1 MATTTLSP
9 EEVAAL
15 HEALEDEYKAWA
27 TYDQVIRDFGAVR
40 PFINIRE
47 SEARHIAALSAL
59 FARHGLPLP
68 QNAWP
73 GKVRRFESLRAA
85 CQAGVDGEIENERLY
100 ERLLGAARHADVR
113 AVFERLRDASRL
125 RHLPA
130 FRRCV
135 AREAASAA
143 EGPRRR
149 RRRGEA

>member
-1 MATTTLSP
+1 MAIDNLSA
-9 EEVAAL
+9 EEIAAL
-15 HEALEDEYKAWA
+15 HEALDDEYKAWA

-59 FARHGLPLP
+59 FAHYGLPLP
-68 QNAWP
+68 QNDWA
-73 GKVRRFESLRAA
+73 GKVERFESLRAA

-100 ERLLGAARHADVR
+100 RRLLGAARQADVR
-113 AVFERLRDASRL
+113 DVFERLRAASQL

-135 AREAASAA
+135 ARESASP
-143 EGPRRR
+143 G
-149 RRRGEA
+149 RRRGRRDET